1 MSLYF
6 CLIMWKQNIQ
16 GHTWTYRNNG
26 CEYLFK
32 NMVFSEGYNRRLAS
46 NQEKDWEVVRHS
58 QLASDSASKQMDDS
72 ESTKAEVT
80 EVISTEI
87 ASELESGTAISTHT
101 YVPLHDPKNQL
112 SSLVK
117 NAQKN
122 RDALQKRN
130 ESVKQAK
137 ARSKRQYGW

>member
-1 MSLYF
+1 
-6 CLIMWKQNIQ
+6 
-16 GHTWTYRNNG
+16 
-26 CEYLFK
+26 
-32 NMVFSEGYNRRLAS
+32 MVFSEGYNRRLAS

>member
-1 MSLYF
+1 
-6 CLIMWKQNIQ
+6 
-16 GHTWTYRNNG
+16 
-26 CEYLFK
+26 
-32 NMVFSEGYNRRLAS
+32 MVFAEGYNRRLDS
-46 NQEKDWEVVRHS
+46 NQEKDWEVVSHS
-58 QLASDSASKQMDDS
+58 EPASDGASKQMDYLA
-72 ESTKAEVT
+72 STKAEAT
-80 EVISTEI
+80 ETVSTAI
-87 ASELESGTAISTHT
+87 ALELEGGTAISSHT

-122 RDALQKRN
+122 RDALQQRN